1 MPSENIKEEAG
12 FDEGIAFLSVE
23 EAILLHEE
31 GIRRYSP
38 TESYAL
44 RDRGLLESA
53 VMTPQ
58 QTFDGEFLYETL
70 IEMAAAYLIGLA
82 FNHPFENGNKRVAFA
97 ACSSFLRMNGYY
109 LTLTQDEA
117 VSLTLRV
124 IKHELVREEVVE
136 LLDGAVELL

>member
-1 MPSENIKEEAG
+1 MPSEDAVPETELG
-12 FDEGIAFLSVE
+12 DGILFLTVE
-23 EAILLHEE
+23 QAIRLHEE

-38 TESYAL
+38 TESFAL
-44 RDRGLLESA
+44 RDHRLLESA

-58 QTFDGEFLYETL
+58 QTFDSEFLYRTL
-70 IEMAAAYLIGLA
+70 TEMAAAYLIGLA

-97 ACSSFLRMNGYY
+97 ACSIFLRMNGYR

-124 IKHELVREEVVE
+124 LNHELIRADVVE
-136 LLDGAVELL
+136 ILDDAIEFL